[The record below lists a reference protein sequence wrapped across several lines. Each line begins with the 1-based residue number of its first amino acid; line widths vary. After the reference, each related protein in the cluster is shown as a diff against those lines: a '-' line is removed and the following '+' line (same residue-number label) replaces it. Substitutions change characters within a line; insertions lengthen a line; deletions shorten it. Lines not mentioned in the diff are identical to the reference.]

1 MGRTGRG
8 LSLSFVYSLPPYSFL
23 RAPLDYWKE
32 YSPGMPPPTPPVMEA
47 TLDGPELTLTFFSRT
62 FLGPLGLECSRL
74 LLILSPALSQCR
86 DLPLLLPS
94 PHL

>member
-32 YSPGMPPPTPPVMEA
+32 YSPGTPPPTPQA
-47 TLDGPELTLTFFSRT
+47 
-62 FLGPLGLECSRL
+62 
-74 LLILSPALSQCR
+74 QK
-86 DLPLLLPS
+86 
-94 PHL
+94 H